1 MAEQAYKALAIAQ
14 KQMKTPD
21 KDKQNKFL
29 KNTYASLE
37 SCFKAIVP
45 ALHKNNFVLLQRGG
59 KDEMGHYVE
68 TSFAH
73 ATGKE
78 FTSRIYLIIE
88 KNNMQGLGSAIT
100 YAKRYGLLSLAGQE
114 PNELD
119 DDDAEEAS
127 KTPRKDLP
135 IPTKEKTKSEGDNF

>member
-1 MAEQAYKALAIAQ
+1 
-14 KQMKTPD
+14 
-21 KDKQNKFL
+21 
-29 KNTYASLE
+29 
-37 SCFKAIVP
+37 
-45 ALHKNNFVLLQRGG
+45 
-59 KDEMGHYVE
+59 
-68 TSFAH
+68 
-73 ATGKE
+73 
-78 FTSRIYLIIE
+78 
-88 KNNMQGLGSAIT
+88 MQGLGSAIT